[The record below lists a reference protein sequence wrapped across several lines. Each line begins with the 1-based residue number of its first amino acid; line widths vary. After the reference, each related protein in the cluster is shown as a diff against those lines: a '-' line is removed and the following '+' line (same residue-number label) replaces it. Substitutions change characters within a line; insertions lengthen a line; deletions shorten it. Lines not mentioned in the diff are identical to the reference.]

1 METKP
6 TAQLFIMVLFFAVVF
21 YQLRQRDT
29 VVLLAGLL
37 ITLWGYMAYTE
48 WARRTEQA
56 AAEDT
61 ASAERLTEIP
71 PEFAKKALPLAPID
85 AQFLPKKNTRYIR
98 TNPHLVALLK
108 DLQFTKAFNTAG
120 YYHLVLL
127 LDRFQKAYIYLLIQ
141 RTRIQDGVPI
151 FYDLYESA
159 LESIY
164 SMAVHVPVKLRHTYG
179 LTPHERIQ
187 AQIANFQGIFKTMVE
202 VLRNFAE
209 LELKLPY
216 FPEWLPS
223 SASLYRE
230 RKNVLP

>member
-1 METKP
+1 MN
-6 TAQLFIMVLFFAVVF
+6 AYLLGMLLFFAIVF
-21 YQLRQRDT
+21 YQLKQRDT
-29 VVLLAGLL
+29 AVLVAGVL
-37 ITLWGYMAYTE
+37 ITLWGYLAYQE
-48 WARRTEQA
+48 WNRRVQQA
-56 AAEDT
+56 AEEDT
-61 ASAERLTEIP
+61 ASVQKLTTVP
-71 PEFAKKALPLAPID
+71 DAYGGKSLPLAPID

-98 TNPHLVALLK
+98 YNPHLVALLK
-108 DLQFTKAFNTAG
+108 DLQFTKRFNEAG

-127 LDRFQKAYIYLLIQ
+127 LDRFQKTYVYLLIQ
-141 RTRIQDGVPI
+141 RHRIQDGVPM

-202 VLRNFAE
+202 ILRNFAE
-209 LELKLPY
+209 LELKVPY

-223 SASLYRE
+223 SANLYRE